1 MIYREIGRIGI
12 ELSLLGLGGHEFLP
26 NGRSRGFNEDW
37 KKALTPRYIFP
48 GFGGEKRRR
57 VMAMAYEAGINFY
70 DATQDSEKEALGR
83 LLREMPPPFEVFVQ
97 TRPEDMMYD
106 RDPGNVRM
114 ADYPQLKAEVER
126 ILKLMGRGH
135 LDFLNLGI
143 TPEAFRNDPEYLARL
158 KSATDLLKSDGL
170 IRFTSADT
178 FRGEETYLAQ
188 VASGAFDTLFIN
200 LNFADSAGLAQVL
213 PAAQQAG
220 LGVNGREV
228 YLKGALFKMGAEAGI
243 GDNDALVRAALR
255 WALSLPELTSIMV
268 GADNTAHLQTALTV
282 LEAPNLTGEDQVL
295 LERVQATP
303 AFQDYAAAKA
313 REFADFP

>member
-12 ELSLLGLGGHEFLP
+12 ELSQLGLGGHEFLP

-170 IRFTSADT
+170 IRYTSADT
-178 FRGEETYLAQ
+178 FRGEKTYLAQ

-200 LNFADSAGLAQVL
+200 LNFADSAGLAKVL

-228 YLKGALFKMGAEAGI
+228 YLKGALFKMGAEAAI
-243 GDNDALVRAALR
+243 GDDDALVRAALR
-255 WALSLPELTSIMV
+255 WALSLPELTSMMV
-268 GADNTAHLQTALTV
+268 GADTTAHLQTALAV
-282 LEAPNLTGEDQVL
+282 LAAPNLTGEDQAL

-313 REFADFP
+313 REFADLP

>member
-200 LNFADSAGLAQVL
+200 LNFADSAGLAKVL

-243 GDNDALVRAALR
+243 GDNDALGRAALR
-255 WALSLPELTSIMV
+255 WAFSLPQLTSMIV
-268 GADNTAHLQTALTV
+268 GADTTAHLQMALAV
-282 LEAPNLTGEDQVL
+282 LEAPNLTGEDQAL

-313 REFADFP
+313 REFADLP